1 MSPMT
6 RPERLL
12 SLSGRLGHRFSDTTL
27 LETALTHRSFANE
40 VRDDAVRDNE
50 RLEFLGDAVID
61 LYVSEKLFARKPQWA
76 EGDLSR
82 ARASLVNEKALA
94 DVGRQLGLGTLLQLG
109 KGESKTGGRHKDS
122 ILCGAVEALVGATFI
137 DGGIEAAWNALDL
150 LLDARIRGLDGGGRR
165 IGEDAKTAL
174 QEYMAGGSAPPPR
187 YAVLAEDGPPHQRTF
202 TVSVS
207 RGDETLALG
216 SGSSKKVAE
225 QRAAAA
231 ALIHLKR
238 MAS

>member
-6 RPERLL
+6 RPERLQ
-12 SLSGRLGHRFSDTTL
+12 SLSGQLGHRFSDTSL

-40 VRDDAVRDNE
+40 VRADAVRDNE

-76 EGDLSR
+76 EGELSR
-82 ARASLVNEKALA
+82 ARAALVNEKALS
-94 DVGRQLGLGTLLQLG
+94 DVGRQLGLGTLLRLG
-109 KGESKTGGRHKDS
+109 KGEGKTGGSQKDS
-122 ILCGAVEALVGATFI
+122 ILCGAVEALVGATFL
-137 DGGIEAAWNALDL
+137 DGGIDAAWRALDL
-150 LLDARIRGLDGGGRR
+150 LLDSRIQGLDGGKR
-165 IGEDAKTAL
+165 INEDAKTAL
-174 QEYMAGGSAPPPR
+174 QEYLAGGNAPPPR
-187 YAVLAEDGPPHQRTF
+187 YAVLAEEGPPHERTF

-207 RGDETLALG
+207 RDGETLALG
-216 SGSSKKVAE
+216 SGPSKKVAE

-238 MAS
+238 MAG

>member
-76 EGDLSR
+76 EGELSR
-82 ARASLVNEKALA
+82 ARAALVNEKALA
-94 DVGRQLGLGTLLQLG
+94 DVGRHLGLGTLLQLG

-122 ILCGAVEALVGATFI
+122 ILCGAVEAAVGATFL
-137 DGGIEAAWNALDL
+137 DGGIEAAWNSLDL
-150 LLDARIRGLDGGGRR
+150 LLESRIRGLDGGRR

-174 QEYMAGGSAPPPR
+174 QEYLAGGSAPPPR
-187 YAVLAEDGPPHQRTF
+187 YAVLAEEGPPHQRTF

-207 RGDETLALG
+207 RDGETLAIG
-216 SGSSKKVAE
+216 SGPSKKVAE

-231 ALIHLKR
+231 ALIHLER